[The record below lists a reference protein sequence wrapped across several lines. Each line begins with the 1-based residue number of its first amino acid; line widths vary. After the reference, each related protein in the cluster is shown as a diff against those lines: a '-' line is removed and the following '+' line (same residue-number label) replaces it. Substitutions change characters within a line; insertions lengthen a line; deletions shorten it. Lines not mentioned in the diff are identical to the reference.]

1 EQSHPPQPIHPEKMD
16 FFFFFL
22 VNCLL
27 CLFSFTFLGFLA
39 RKAANNQ
46 TPAAK
51 LPPGPARLPI
61 IGNIHNLGLNP
72 HKSLADLAKV
82 HGPLMSLKLGQVTTI
97 VASSP
102 AVAKEILQ
110 KHDKLLS
117 DRHITLAMEAGD
129 IHKFGLPLLPVDS
142 KWRNLRK
149 VCNSYVFTPRKLDS
163 NQDLRREKITELLEG
178 VRRNVC
184 ERPGEAV
191 EVGRLVFKASLNALS
206 STILSMDLAA
216 EEKSETA
223 REFKE
228 LAWGMLEEAGKPN
241 LGDFFPLLAKMD
253 LQGIQRR
260 MGNHVAKVLDLFG
273 WVIDQRLQKL
283 KFEHYVSTNDML
295 DTLLGIGD
303 DDDRDAQMDPLHIK
317 HLFLH
322 LFAAG
327 TDTSSSTLE
336 WAMTELLRSPSTL
349 AKLKE
354 ELDQTIGKGNHLQE
368 SDISRL
374 PYLQAILKET
384 FRLHPATPFLLP
396 RKAKED
402 VEICGFIVP
411 KGARILVNVWAIGR
425 DPMTWD
431 DPNLFLPERFLGS
444 EVDAKGNNFELIPFG
459 AGRRICPGL
468 PLALRMLHMIL
479 GSLIHW
485 FEWKLPDGIE
495 PKELDMNEKFG
506 INLKKVKPLFVIPN
520 LR

>member
-1 EQSHPPQPIHPEKMD
+1 MD

-206 STILSMDLAA
+206 STILSMDLAD

-228 LAWGMLEEAGKPN
+228 LAQFKELASGMTHEAGTPN
-241 LGDFFPLLAKMD
+241 LGDFFPFLAKFD

-260 MGNHVAKVLDLFG
+260 IRVHMEKALNLFE
-273 WVIDQRLQKL
+273 WLIDQRLRERKS
-283 KFEHYVSTNDML
+283 ESYVSANDVL
-295 DTLLGIGD
+295 DTLLAIND
-303 DDDRDAQMDPLHIK
+303 DAENREEVHMDLQRIK
-317 HLFLH
+317 YLFLD
-322 LFAAG
+322 LFVAG
-327 TDTSSSTLE
+327 TDTTATTLE
-336 WAMTELLRSPSTL
+336 WAMAELLRNPKALT
-349 AKLKE
+349 KLKE
-354 ELDQTIGKGNHLQE
+354 ELDQTIGKENHLNE
-368 SDISRL
+368 SDIPRL
-374 PYLQAILKET
+374 PYLQAVIKEI
-384 FRLHPATPFLLP
+384 FRLHPPLPLLLP
-396 RKAKED
+396 HKAGVD
-402 VEICGFIVP
+402 VEIDGFTVP
-411 KGARILVNVWAIGR
+411 KGAQILVNLWAIGR
-425 DPMTWD
+425 DPMIWD
-431 DPNLFLPERFLGS
+431 DPNSFTPERFLGS
-444 EVDAKGNNFELIPFG
+444 EVDARGNHFELITFG
-459 AGRRICPGL
+459 AGRRICPGMS
-468 PLALRMLHMIL
+468 LAYRMLHMML
-479 GSLIHW
+479 GSLVHW
-485 FEWKLPDGIE
+485 FDWKLPSGVKPE
-495 PKELDMNEKFG
+495 QLNMKEKFG
-506 INLKKVKPLFVIPN
+506 VTLQKAKPLLAIPT

>member
-1 EQSHPPQPIHPEKMD
+1 MD

-178 VRRNVC
+178 VRRNVL
-184 ERPGEAV
+184 

-206 STILSMDLAA
+206 STILSMDLAD

-317 HLFLH
+317 HLFLD
-322 LFAAG
+322 LFVAG
-327 TDTSSSTLE
+327 TDTTATTLE
-336 WAMTELLRSPSTL
+336 WAMAELLRNPKALT
-349 AKLKE
+349 KLKE
-354 ELDQTIGKGNHLQE
+354 ELDQTIGKENHLNE
-368 SDISRL
+368 SDIPRL
-374 PYLQAILKET
+374 PYLQAVIKEI
-384 FRLHPATPFLLP
+384 FRLHPPLPLLLP
-396 RKAKED
+396 HKAGVD
-402 VEICGFIVP
+402 VEIDGFTVP
-411 KGARILVNVWAIGR
+411 KGAQILVNLWAIGR
-425 DPMTWD
+425 DPMIWD
-431 DPNLFLPERFLGS
+431 DPNSFTPERFLGS
-444 EVDAKGNNFELIPFG
+444 EVDARGNHFELITFG
-459 AGRRICPGL
+459 AGRRICPGMS
-468 PLALRMLHMIL
+468 LAYRMLHMML
-479 GSLIHW
+479 GSLVHW
-485 FEWKLPDGIE
+485 FDWKLPSGVKPE
-495 PKELDMNEKFG
+495 QLNMKEKFG
-506 INLKKVKPLFVIPN
+506 VTLQKAKPLLAIPT